1 MRRLLLTLV
10 AIALCSRATAIAGEE
25 PAIEWRPW
33 SDSVFASD
41 GGFRHDEEDVAGPY
55 LGDTL
60 SMGRAFLTLYACT
73 ADRAWLNRAEQAA
86 KFIATNFPLHRD
98 QLLASGLFARAADS
112 KIVSKRPNM
121 HSSAGLLV
129 FGLSSEAAPGFIS

>member
-41 GGFRHDEEDVAGPY
+41 AFDGPRFSNIVRISSP
-55 LGDTL
+55 GKI
-60 SMGRAFLTLYACT
+60 SCV
-73 ADRAWLNRAEQAA
+73 
-86 KFIATNFPLHRD
+86 PLHRD
-98 QLLASGLFARAADS
+98 QLLASGLFARAVDS
-112 KIVSKRPNM
+112 KIVFEKAEHALFGRAPRFWS
-121 HSSAGLLV
+121 LL
-129 FGLSSEAAPGFIS
+129 